1 MVLKF
6 AFNKNDYTTKIQL
19 FPVLEAESHCDLRK
33 NFRSCAGIFRLAA
46 SKLAPFGMY
55 FKNRDTVSIYKSF
68 GCKNKASVF
77 TSKAFVLKNNRR
89 KFYFL
94 SFYFGL

>member
-1 MVLKF
+1 M
-6 AFNKNDYTTKIQL
+6 TKIQL

-46 SKLAPFGMY
+46 SKLAPFGIY